1 MAPNHLRDCASVLG
15 VVEAGLAWWEAHGR
29 GRKMCFDLA
38 ADSPSWKVLLNY
50 LYTVLLEDDN
60 EHQENA

>member
-1 MAPNHLRDCASVLG
+1 MAPDHISDCTSVLG
-15 VVEAGLAWWEAHGR
+15 VVEADLAWWEAYGR
-29 GRKMCFDLA
+29 GCEMYFDLA
-38 ADSPSWKVLLNY
+38 AESSSWKVRLNY